1 MSSDTLPTP
10 HLPLKGTP
18 VQFSSTTSQ
27 SGLWDRISTWASEH
41 KAVVYTVAGVAVVV
55 TGAGVAY
62 YLTDSVS
69 CMAFRSF
76 PDPLC
81 PKICTNSIRPGQ
93 QPAKTA
99 RPSHR
104 AEKRARARA
113 RRRRVRTSQRMPR
126 RDSQENLNQRPHPSK
141 LLMSSLKSMRLPSV
155 TSLPRTGNHLLRS

>member
-1 MSSDTLPTP
+1 MSSGTLPSP
-10 HLPLKGTP
+10 NLPLRGTP

-69 CMAFRSF
+69 CITSRSF

-81 PKICTNSIRPGQ
+81 QKICTDCVRPDRQ
-93 QPAKTA
+93 LAKTA

-104 AEKRARARA
+104 VEKRAKA
-113 RRRRVRTSQRMPR
+113 RRRRAQTSQRTPR
-126 RDSQENLNQRPHPSK
+126 RASQERLNQRLHQSSQP
-141 LLMSSLKSMRLPSV
+141 MSSRKSMKLP
-155 TSLPRTGNHLLRS
+155 